1 MSSQQLTNLRV
12 TNRMILPIWTNLV
25 TINGQSLVT
34 LRESVDIN
42 TYMPPADG
50 NYGDITVSGAGTVW
64 TINPLVVTTGKIG
77 ANAVTFAKFQTIATD
92 TLLGRDTGG
101 TGNVESIG
109 LNTTL
114 SMDGAG
120 NLQRSALTGDI
131 TASAGSNATTLA
143 TVNGNVGSFGS
154 ATQVG
159 TFTVNAKGLITAA
172 GSTTVTPAVGSISGL
187 GTGVATA
194 LAVNTGSAGALVV
207 NGGALGTPSSGV
219 ATNLTGTASG
229 LTAGNVTT
237 NANLT
242 GPITS
247 VGNATSI
254 ASQTGTGTTF
264 AMSVGPSFTGAT
276 KAAQI
281 NVGGTTQN
289 GIGFFK
295 STTDIALAST
305 THAATFGDESTGQN
319 LAIGTYSTGTGIQ
332 SRNNGANGAL
342 FISPIGGSDTHVGGS
357 FAGKQA
363 LYLNNT
369 DAGTTSYAALEIR
382 NANSANDA
390 LRLYCMGTGW
400 TTSGMNKQDYGVVAT
415 GTSISGLSIGT
426 QASAPIEIYTNNTL
440 RTTWAAST
448 GNISTTGQVVSTGGG
463 IGYAAGA
470 GGTVTQ
476 GTSRSTG
483 VTLNKLCGTI
493 TMFSSAQSADSTV
506 TFTLTNSF
514 IASTDF
520 IMVQHISATNGGA
533 WEFSVVAGSGSCTI
547 TVRNTSAGSITEAT
561 PLRFIILKAA
571 TT

>member
-1 MSSQQLTNLRV
+1 ML
-12 TNRMILPIWTNLV
+12 
-25 TINGQSLVT
+25 
-34 LRESVDIN
+34 
-42 TYMPPADG
+42 
-50 NYGDITVSGAGTVW
+50 
-64 TINPLVVTTGKIG
+64 
-77 ANAVTFAKFQTIATD
+77 
-92 TLLGRDTGG
+92 
-101 TGNVESIG
+101 SIG

-159 TFTVNAKGLITAA
+159 TFTVNKGLITAA
-172 GSTTVTPAVGSISGL
+172 GSTTVTPAVGSITGL

-242 GPITS
+242 GLITS

-281 NVGGTTQN
+281 NVGDDPKRDRL
-289 GIGFFK
+289 FK

-319 LAIGTYSTGTGIQ
+319 LAIGTYSTGRH
-332 SRNNGANGAL
+332 S
-342 FISPIGGSDTHVGGS
+342 
-357 FAGKQA
+357 K
-363 LYLNNT
+363 
-369 DAGTTSYAALEIR
+369 
-382 NANSANDA
+382 
-390 LRLYCMGTGW
+390 
-400 TTSGMNKQDYGVVAT
+400 
-415 GTSISGLSIGT
+415 
-426 QASAPIEIYTNNTL
+426 
-440 RTTWAAST
+440 
-448 GNISTTGQVVSTGGG
+448 
-463 IGYAAGA
+463 
-470 GGTVTQ
+470 
-476 GTSRSTG
+476 
-483 VTLNKLCGTI
+483 
-493 TMFSSAQSADSTV
+493 
-506 TFTLTNSF
+506 
-514 IASTDF
+514 
-520 IMVQHISATNGGA
+520 
-533 WEFSVVAGSGSCTI
+533 
-547 TVRNTSAGSITEAT
+547 
-561 PLRFIILKAA
+561 
-571 TT
+571 

>member
-1 MSSQQLTNLRV
+1 MKK
-12 TNRMILPIWTNLV
+12 ILLILLFFVPVLSHAQIT
-25 TINGQSLVT
+25 T
-34 LRESVDIN
+34 SVLSF
-42 TYMPPADG
+42 DG
-50 NYGDITVSGAGTVW
+50 NAEFDTARVKTVDSGIVYVTPTMLSAAGGISPSDTAAMLSPYAHKDGSNVSGTW
-64 TINPLVVTTGKIG
+64 PIG
-77 ANAVTFAKFQTIATD
+77 I
-92 TLLGRDTGG
+92 
-101 TGNVESIG
+101 TGNAATATKWATG
-109 LNTTL
+109 RTL
-114 SMDGAG
+114 AI
-120 NLQRSALTGDI
+120 TGDLTYTSPSFDGSGNV
-131 TASAGSNATTLA
+131 TAAGTLA

-172 GSTTVTPAVGSISGL
+172 GSTTVTPAVGSITGL

-289 GIGFFK
+289 GLGFFK
-295 STTDIALAST
+295 STADIALAST
-305 THAATFGDESTGQN
+305 AHAATFGDESTGQN

-332 SRNNGANGAL
+332 SRNNGANGAF
-342 FISPIGGSDTHVGGS
+342 FICPIGGSDVHVGGT
-357 FAGKQA
+357 FAGKQS

-369 DAGTTSYAALEIR
+369 SNGSTSYAALEVR
-382 NANSANDA
+382 NASSANDA

-426 QASAPIEIYTNNTL
+426 QASAPIEVYTNNTL

-448 GNISTTGQVVSTGGG
+448 GDISTTGQVVSTGGG
-463 IGYAAGA
+463 LGYATGA

-493 TMFSSAQSADSTV
+493 TMFSAAQSADAAV

-520 IMVQHISATNGGA
+520 ILVQHISATNGGA
-533 WEFSVVAGSGSCTI
+533 WDFSVVAGSGSCTI
-547 TVRNTSAGSITEAT
+547 TVRNTSGGSITEAT
-561 PLRFIILKAA
+561 PLRFTIIKAVNN
-571 TT
+571 